1 MFLEVDHDHIGEQ
14 AAAQPGGAMGLLNPV
29 AAAMLLLSALV
40 AVRIPTA
47 DAWALLPST
56 ILIQG
61 RNLISSLILVWMHH
75 RMLVG

>member
-1 MFLEVDHDHIGEQ
+1 MIIRWASSG
-14 AAAQPGGAMGLLNPV
+14 AARRRDGAAV
-29 AAAMLLLSALV
+29 AAAMLLLSALA
-40 AVRIPTA
+40 AVSIPTA

-61 RNLISSLILVWMHH
+61 RKLISSLILVWMHH